1 MDANALNWI
10 VLGAVVATL
19 ACGAAI
25 GITVTRYC
33 CHQGISDDEGVDL
46 APVVSLGLG

>member
-1 MDANALNWI
+1 MDANTLNWV

-25 GITVTRYC
+25 GITATRRSC
-33 CHQGISDDEGVDL
+33 RQGISDEEGVDL